1 MAIYSAVRL
10 SQSQPGVAF
19 ATVYTAPASTKT
31 IVKEIVVCNVT
42 AGPITLDVA
51 LVPNAGSA
59 GVTNQIIAG
68 HNIPANTTVTY
79 TYSQVLATGAFISAK
94 ASVAASLTVTISGV
108 EIT

>member
-10 SQSQPGVAF
+10 AQAQPGTGF
-19 ATVYTAPASTKT
+19 GTVYTAPASTKT

-42 AGPITLDVA
+42 AGPITFDLA
-51 LVPNAGSA
+51 LVPNAGAA
-59 GVTNQIIAG
+59 GVTNQIIFG
-68 HNIPANTTVTY
+68 HTIPASTTVTY
-79 TYSQVLATGAFISAK
+79 TYSQVLATGAFVSAK

>member
-10 SQSQPGVAF
+10 SQSQPGTGF

-31 IVKEIVVCNVT
+31 IVKEIVACNTT
-42 AGPITLDVA
+42 ASPITFDLA
-51 LVPNAGSA
+51 LVPNGGTAGP
-59 GVTNQIIAG
+59 TNQIIFG
-68 HNIPANTTVTY
+68 HIIPANTTVSY

-94 ASVAASLTVTISGV
+94 ASAATSLTVTVSGV

>member
-10 SQSQPGVAF
+10 SQNQITTSFVTQ
-19 ATVYTAPASTKT
+19 YTAPASTKT
-31 IVKEIVVCNVT
+31 IVKEIVVCNTT
-42 AGPITLDVA
+42 ASVVTLDVA

-94 ASVAASLTVTISGV
+94 AGTGSALTVTISGV